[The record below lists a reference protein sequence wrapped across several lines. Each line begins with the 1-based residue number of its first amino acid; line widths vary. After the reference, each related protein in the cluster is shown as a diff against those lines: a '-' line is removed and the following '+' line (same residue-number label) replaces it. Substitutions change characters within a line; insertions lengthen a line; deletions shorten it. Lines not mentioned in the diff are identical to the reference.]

1 MTSRRSTAVLR
12 GLGSLAVAAL
22 LLIGVPIGLATL
34 VGWPLPTTIPDS
46 DTLSTAINTGIT
58 DTFIVNALAVVAWI
72 AWAQLALAFLI
83 EATAAFKGRQPRD
96 LPIAPGLQAAAARL
110 VAGIVMLVAP
120 LQPEP
125 PWVRWRLLSLEGW
138 SHATGEVAGE
148 ADYASLLGSGE
159 GTGGPSGAPGP
170 FGGTW
175 SWRDPAD
182 RATARI
188 WDRDGAQVGQGRRYR

>member
-1 MTSRRSTAVLR
+1 ADDVTLRRGHQRRIDRHLR
-12 GLGSLAVAAL
+12 TITVTIDRGLAVA
-22 LLIGVPIGLATL
+22 VPIQHQTTRTTL
-34 VGWPLPTTIPDS
+34 I
-46 DTLSTAINTGIT
+46 
-58 DTFIVNALAVVAWI
+58 
-72 AWAQLALAFLI
+72 
-83 EATAAFKGRQPRD
+83 
-96 LPIAPGLQAAAARL
+96 
-110 VAGIVMLVAP
+110 
-120 LQPEP
+120 EP